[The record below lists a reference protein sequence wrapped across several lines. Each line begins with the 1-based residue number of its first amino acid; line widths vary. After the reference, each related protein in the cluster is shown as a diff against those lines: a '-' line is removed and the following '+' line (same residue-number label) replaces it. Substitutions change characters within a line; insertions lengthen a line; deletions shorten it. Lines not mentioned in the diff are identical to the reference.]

1 MPAGGTKVS
10 SAGVGDGAS
19 TEGTGVGVLAFT
31 LTGRSGFRSF
41 AISSKRG
48 LITKKNKPAK
58 APPLNNKKISTPA
71 MINGAFD
78 FFFAATG
85 GGNGAEG
92 AGAVTAGGGCMA
104 GTSVVVGTGGST
116 AAGGGGGG
124 ATHCGGGGVAG
135 GGGGGVAGGGGAGG
149 GGVGALA
156 MSAVFGVEPVGPVV
170 GPVLRGSATVAG

>member
-1 MPAGGTKVS
+1 MPAGGIKVS

-58 APPLNNKKISTPA
+58 APPLNNKKINTPA

-92 AGAVTAGGGCMA
+92 AGAATAGGGCMA

-124 ATHCGGGGVAG
+124 GGATHCGGGGGVAG
-135 GGGGGVAGGGGAGG
+135 GGGGAGG
-149 GGVGALA
+149 GGVGALP
-156 MSAVFGVEPVGPVV
+156 MSAVFGVDPVGPVV